1 MTKEEAIKYLKQ
13 LYPNGG
19 YTLLDEQRIEAITMA
34 VESLS
39 KLSLPSGVKE
49 AAVEAFKE
57 LVDSDKNNFLE
68 IFKAGARWASE
79 QGETA
84 EVGYWNQQGLSI
96 KLDKPLEKLG
106 FEEGDKV
113 TVLINSRV

>member
-1 MTKEEAIKYLKQ
+1 MTTEEAIKYLKQ

-19 YTLLDEQRIEAITMA
+19 YTWLDEQRIETITMA

-57 LVDSDKNNFLE
+57 LVDPDKNNFLE
-68 IFKAGARWASE
+68 IFKAGAKWATE
-79 QGETA
+79 QGISIQGECPMKSSSTQRTA
-84 EVGYWNQQGLSI
+84 SYPSLAAHSQTAT
-96 KLDKPLEKLG
+96 K
-106 FEEGDKV
+106 
-113 TVLINSRV
+113 